1 LPRSQINALATAVEF
16 FTGSGARAGVSAAT
30 RYAMLISSL
39 PYHGVL
45 FGARQ
50 TPLSRIRL
58 QQRLKLLEPEDA
70 ACLHTIAGL
79 LDWTHPD
86 RGRRDAEIIARA
98 QAVIPTLV
106 NDFVR
111 DLVVWR
117 LELRTVVA
125 ALRRRQRGEAA
136 PPVHERWGY
145 GRWLAQLR
153 RHWNEPHFRLERVFA
168 WLPEARSLL
177 ESGDAL
183 GMERLLIG
191 VAWEHLERLADGH
204 HFDFEA
210 VLLYTQRWDLIARWT
225 GYSGEEA
232 VVRFDEMVEA
242 GLRAVPLDALV
253 A

>member
-1 LPRSQINALATAVEF
+1 
-16 FTGSGARAGVSAAT
+16 VSAAN

-58 QQRLKLLEPEDA
+58 QQRLNLLEPADV
-70 ACLHTIAGL
+70 ACLRAVAEL
-79 LDWTHPD
+79 LDWSHLG
-86 RGRRDAEIIARA
+86 RERRDAEIIARA
-98 QAVIPTLV
+98 RTVIPTLC
-106 NDFVR
+106 NAFVR

-125 ALRRRQRGEAA
+125 ALRRRERGQAA
-136 PPVHERWGY
+136 PPAHEPWGY

-153 RHWNEPHFRLERVFA
+153 RHWSEPHFRLERAFP
-168 WLPEARSLL
+168 WLPEAKTLL

-183 GMERLLIG
+183 GLERLLIG
-191 VAWEHLERLADGH
+191 TVWEHLERLADGH

-210 VLLYTQRWDLIARWT
+210 VLLYTQRWDLIDRWT
-225 GYSGEEA
+225 GYSGEAA
-232 VVRFDEMVEA
+232 VARFDEMVEA
-242 GLRAVPLDALV
+242 GLRGVDLDTLV

>member
-1 LPRSQINALATAVEF
+1 M
-16 FTGSGARAGVSAAT
+16 SAAT

-58 QQRLKLLEPEDA
+58 QQRLSLLEPADA
-70 ACLHTIAGL
+70 ACLQAIAGL
-79 LDWTHPD
+79 LDWSHPV
-86 RGRRDAEIIARA
+86 RERRDEEIIARA
-98 QAVIPTLV
+98 LTVLPTLV
-106 NDFVR
+106 NAFVR

-125 ALRRRQRGEAA
+125 ALRRRQRGETA
-136 PPVHERWGY
+136 PPAHERWGY
-145 GRWLAQLR
+145 GRWLTQLR
-153 RHWNEPHFRLERVFA
+153 RHRNEPHFRLEQAFP
-168 WLPEARSLL
+168 WLPEARTLL

-183 GMERLLIG
+183 GLERLLIG
-191 VAWEHLERLADGH
+191 IVWEHLERLADGH

-210 VLLYTQRWDLIARWT
+210 VLLYTQRWSLIARWT
-225 GYSGEEA
+225 SYNGKA
-232 VVRFDEMVEA
+232 ALARFDEMVEA
-242 GLRAVPLDALV
+242 GLRPVSLDALV

>member
-1 LPRSQINALATAVEF
+1 M
-16 FTGSGARAGVSAAT
+16 RAGVSAAN

-58 QQRLKLLEPEDA
+58 QQRLSLLEPADA
-70 ACLHTIAGL
+70 ACLHTIAEL
-79 LDWTHPD
+79 LDWSHPD
-86 RGRRDAEIIARA
+86 RERHDEEIISRAR
-98 QAVIPTLV
+98 AVIPTLI
-106 NDFVR
+106 NTFVR

-125 ALRRRQRGEAA
+125 ALRRRHRGEAT
-136 PPVHERWGY
+136 PPAHERWGY
-145 GRWLAQLR
+145 GRWLAYL
-153 RHWNEPHFRLERVFA
+153 HKYWTEPHFRLERAFP
-168 WLPEARSLL
+168 WLPGALSLL

-183 GMERLLIG
+183 ALERLLIG
-191 VAWEHLERLADGH
+191 IAWEHLERLSDGH

-225 GYSGEEA
+225 SYNGEAA
-232 VVRFDEMVEA
+232 VARFDEMVDA

-253 A
+253 V

>member
-1 LPRSQINALATAVEF
+1 M
-16 FTGSGARAGVSAAT
+16 SAAN

-58 QQRLKLLEPEDA
+58 QQRLSLLEPEDA
-70 ACLHTIAGL
+70 ACLYTITGL
-79 LDWTHPD
+79 LDWSIQD
-86 RGRRDAEIIARA
+86 RDRRDEEIIAHAR
-98 QAVIPTLV
+98 AVIPTLV

-117 LELRTVVA
+117 LELRTVLA
-125 ALRRRQRGEAA
+125 ALRRRQRGHAA
-136 PPVHERWGY
+136 PPHHEVWGY
-145 GRWLAQLR
+145 GRWLAHIR
-153 RHWNEPHFRLERVFA
+153 KYWNEPHFRLERA
-168 WLPEARSLL
+168 YPWLPEAKVLL
-177 ESGDAL
+177 QSGDAL
-183 GMERLLIG
+183 GLERLLLG
-191 VAWEHLERLADGH
+191 AVWQHLERLADGH

-225 GYSGEEA
+225 VHSGEAA
-232 VVRFDEMVEA
+232 VTRFEEMVEA
-242 GLRAVPLDALV
+242 GLRDAPLDALV